1 MKKHLLAAAVAA
13 AVAVPAMAQNV
24 TVSGNIN
31 VGFQSVDTGVQGVGS
46 YMRGNEG
53 GLAGTDLF
61 IQGSED
67 LGGGLKAAFIFR
79 TDLATTAGGTAPTF
93 AKERAVELTGSFG
106 AIRAGTTDITSAQ
119 AIDAAVSTFGDFGNT
134 VKTATKSGEI
144 GADKSASIRWTSPK
158 MNGLTVQAGAGNMT
172 IETGTT
178 DVNKTTRIEG
188 LYASYEMGSA
198 ATLYA
203 GWTQDAG
210 VGVAKLK
217 DTRFGAKASVG
228 GINLGLLIARSD
240 AGSTALSGI
249 KTTMMNAGYNLGAG
263 TSAHIVYA
271 KQKIDGTSNSEGN
284 GYTLGLQKQLSKR
297 TTIYGAYT
305 SSEADSGA
313 VFEMQGVGNYST
325 AAKKASII
333 TTGILHTF

>member
-31 VGFQSVDTGVQGVGS
+31 VGLQSVDTGVQGVGS
-46 YMRGNEG
+46 FMRSNEG
-53 GLAGTDLF
+53 GLSGSDLF

-67 LGGGLKAAFIFR
+67 LGGGLKAAFILR
-79 TDLATTAGGTAPTF
+79 SDIPTNDQTAF
-93 AKERAVELTGSFG
+93 LWKKERAIELSGSFG
-106 AIRAGTTDITSAQ
+106 AIRIGTTDVTSAQ

-134 VKTATKSGEI
+134 VKSTDKSGEV
-144 GADKSASIRWTSPK
+144 GADQVSVVRWTSPK
-158 MNGLTVQAGAGNMT
+158 MNGLTLQAGRGKMT
-172 IETGTT
+172 TQGSAT
-178 DVNKTTRIEG
+178 DANKNSVIDG
-188 LYASYEMGSA
+188 LYAAYEFGPA
-198 ATLYA
+198 ATIYA

-210 VGVAKLK
+210 VGAAKLK
-217 DTRFGAKASVG
+217 DSRFGAKASVA

-240 AGSTALSGI
+240 AGSSALSGI
-249 KTTMMNAGYNLGAG
+249 KTTMMNAGYDLGAG

-271 KQKIDGTSNSEGN
+271 KQKIDGTANSEGN
-284 GYTLGLQKQLSKR
+284 GYTLGLQKKLSKR

-305 SSEADSGA
+305 SSDADSA
-313 VFEMQGVGNYST
+313 STFEMQGVGTYST
-325 AAKKASII
+325 AAKKASIV